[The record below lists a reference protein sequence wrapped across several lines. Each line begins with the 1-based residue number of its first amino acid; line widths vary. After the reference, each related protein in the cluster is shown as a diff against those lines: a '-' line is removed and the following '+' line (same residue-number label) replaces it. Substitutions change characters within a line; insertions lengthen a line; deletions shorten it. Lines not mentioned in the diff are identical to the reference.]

1 MKDLNYYL
9 ALKYP
14 MEIVETE
21 DGFVA
26 SHPDLPGCASFG
38 DTALEAIESL
48 GEVRQ
53 LWLKGQVESQGSAPE
68 PRPPEEY
75 SGRFVVR
82 LPKWLHRLLDK
93 EAQRQAC
100 SLNTLVVSVLAKG
113 ATDKTSEA
121 VSWQLCQSLEQM
133 RGQLAD
139 LCGAPR
145 IFVRNLQVGET
156 MRYSIQGFTKNV
168 PRLGL
173 KGLFSSV
180 EPESSTA
187 DDEEVLGIVYNRF
200 PARFESKIQMGGKKR

>member
-1 MKDLNYYL
+1 MKDINYYL

-14 MEIVETE
+14 MEILEAE

-53 LWLKGQVESQGSAPE
+53 LWLKGQVESTGGAPE

-75 SGRFVVR
+75 SGRFVIR

-100 SLNTLVVSVLAKG
+100 SLNTLVISMLSKG
-113 ATDKTSEA
+113 VTDKVSEA
-121 VSWQLCQSLEQM
+121 VSWQLCQSLEQL
-133 RGQLAD
+133 RSQLAMLWD
-139 LCGAPR
+139 APR
-145 IFVRNLQVGET
+145 VFVKNIHVGKP
-156 MRYSIQGFTKNV
+156 MQYSIQGFTRGIA
-168 PRLGL
+168 PLEL
-173 KGLFSSV
+173 KGRFGTPKS
-180 EPESSTA
+180 ESCSTQ
-187 DDEEVLGIVYNRF
+187 DEEALDLVYDRF
-200 PARFESKIQMGGKKR
+200 PSRFESKIQMTGKRR